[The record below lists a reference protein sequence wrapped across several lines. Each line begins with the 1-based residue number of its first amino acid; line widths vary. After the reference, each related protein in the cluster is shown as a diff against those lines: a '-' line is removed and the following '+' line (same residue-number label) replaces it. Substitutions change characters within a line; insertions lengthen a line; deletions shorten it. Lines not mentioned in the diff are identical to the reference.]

1 MSQYDVAIIG
11 AGINGLTAASYLAKA
26 GKRVVVL
33 ERSSEAGGSAAAF
46 DDAGF
51 IPPRL
56 ISDLELGRHGF
67 TSDQHTGRVFVP
79 TSSGGWF
86 VMHPDV
92 AGTVQS
98 LRAVSTRDAE
108 KWPAFANSMARLAG
122 FLQAIYDVPAL
133 RPQPRSVPDLMALAK
148 VGRHLRGLGKTE
160 MIEVLRTLPMSV
172 AELLDDWFET
182 DPLKGAIG
190 ARGIRGL
197 MQGPRG
203 GGTAFVMLHNQVGRA
218 AGAFGAAP
226 GVGNLVTALVTAAR
240 GYGAEIRT
248 GAAVAR
254 VRVGNA
260 VAQGVMLEDGSEI
273 GARAVASS
281 ADPRSTFLGLVDT
294 LHLEPEFV
302 HAVRNIKF
310 RGVVARVKLVLSEAP
325 RCEGLA
331 AGDVVSISPTLDYLE
346 RAFDH
351 AKYGRTSEKPFIE
364 ARLSSQGGHSVLD
377 ARMQYAPYHLRSGAW
392 DDAARTALG
401 DLVVNTLNE
410 YMPNVKA
417 SVLEREVMTP
427 LDVETVYGVAEG
439 NLDHGELTLDQILF
453 MRPVAGWA
461 DYTTPIESLYL
472 CGTGAHPGGSVAGG
486 AGHLAARA
494 ILDGMSR

>member
-11 AGINGLTAASYLAKA
+11 AGVNGLTAAAYLAKA

-33 ERSSEAGGSAAAF
+33 ERRSEAGGTAAF
-46 DDAGF
+46 GDDGF
-51 IPPRL
+51 IPPQL

-67 TSDQHTGRVFVP
+67 TADARSGRVFVP
-79 TSSGGWF
+79 TRAGGWF
-86 VMHPDV
+86 VMQPDI
-92 AGTVQS
+92 AGTVQA

-182 DPLKGAIG
+182 DPLKGAVA

-203 GGTAFVMLHNQVGRA
+203 GGTAFVMLHHQVGRA
-218 AGAFGAAP
+218 AGAFGADPAAS
-226 GVGNLVTALVTAAR
+226 NLVAALLAAAR

-248 GAAVAR
+248 GAAVER
-254 VRVGNA
+254 VRVGDA
-260 VAQGVMLEDGSEI
+260 VAEGVVLEDGTEI

-281 ADPRSTFLGLVDT
+281 ADPRTTFLELVDT
-294 LHLEPEFV
+294 LHLDPEFV
-302 HAVRNIKF
+302 HAVHNIKF
-310 RGVVARVKLVLSEAP
+310 RGVVAHVKLVLSETP

-351 AKYGRTSEKPFIE
+351 AKYGRTSAKPFIE
-364 ARLSSQGGHSVLD
+364 ARLSSQNGHAVLD
-377 ARMQYAPYHLRSGAW
+377 ARMQYAPYRLREGAW
-392 DDAARTALG
+392 DDTARTALG
-401 DLVVNTLNE
+401 ELVVDTLNE

-417 SVLEREVMTP
+417 SVLKREVMTP
-427 LDVETVYGVAEG
+427 FDIETVYGVAEG

-461 DYTTPIESLYL
+461 DYATPIRSLYL
-472 CGTGAHPGGSVAGG
+472 CGAGAHPGGSIAGG
-486 AGHLAARA
+486 AGRLAARA
-494 ILDGMSR
+494 ILDGAGK